1 MDQTAGAVRGS
12 YTTLNISRE
21 SHLYTQSFIHHRHKE
36 RENLMH
42 AQTHT
47 QVSAFGK
54 NCEKVVKV
62 VIQVVKTLP
71 QNQTNIIMPKATL
84 YAALPQEL
92 MVFWFFF
99 FCVQNFLFPLLKRS
113 IFKLCL
119 LLDELRP
126 QITNCFT

>member
-1 MDQTAGAVRGS
+1 
-12 YTTLNISRE
+12 
-21 SHLYTQSFIHHRHKE
+21 
-36 RENLMH
+36 MH

-99 FCVQNFLFPLLKRS
+99 F
-113 IFKLCL
+113 LCP
-119 LLDELRP
+119 ELSFSSLEEKYF
-126 QITNCFT
+126 QAVLAAG